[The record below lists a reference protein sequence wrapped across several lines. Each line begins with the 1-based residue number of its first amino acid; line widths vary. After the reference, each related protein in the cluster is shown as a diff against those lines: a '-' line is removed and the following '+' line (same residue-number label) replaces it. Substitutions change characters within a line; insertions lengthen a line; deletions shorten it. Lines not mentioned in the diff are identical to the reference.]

1 MSKPYDVGYGKPP
14 KNSQFKP
21 GQSGNPKGRPKKY
34 KSPISVL
41 SEPVPML
48 INGKKAR
55 PTGFEASIRKTAQN
69 AIEGRMPAIKRFI
82 GYCDKFHLVDAMD
95 DFHPS
100 GVVVIPNDYDGKK
113 SLDELAHEQYLER
126 KKNAPKRDKPEQQK
140 IVTKVALESHF
151 VPALSRK
158 VPILELVLLKLK
170 ERALKDRHEGAL
182 QFFEKLELRRMPD
195 LNAPAIGY
203 LVVPEGTTL
212 ETTPLRIEEVEMD

>member
-1 MSKPYDVGYGKPP
+1 MSSEYEVGYGKPP
-14 KNSQFKP
+14 KHSRFKP
-21 GQSGNPKGRPKKY
+21 GQSGNPNGRPKKY
-34 KSPISVL
+34 VSPISVL
-41 SEPVPML
+41 SEPVPMI
-48 INGKKAR
+48 INGKQAR
-55 PTGFEASIRKTAQN
+55 PSGFEASIRKTAQN

-126 KKNAPKRDKPEQQK
+126 KKNAPKRDTPDQQK
-140 IVTKVALESHF
+140 VVTKVALERHF
-151 VPALSRK
+151 VPALNRK
-158 VPILELVLLKLK
+158 VSILELVLLKLK

-182 QFFEKLELRRMPD
+182 QYFEKLELRRMPD
-195 LNAPAIGY
+195 LNAPAFGY

-212 ETTPLRIEEVEMD
+212 ETTPLKIEQVEAD